1 MITVQTVTYRFKYS
15 EEHECCGDSG
25 YQFPQQTQKTTG
37 HRVYDG
43 LKQKNIL
50 ILHIYVILFFS
61 MFIFRFRKH
70 LEIGFT
76 SLFFSANNKL
86 NYLSTQVNI
95 KILK

>member
-37 HRVYDG
+37 YRVYDG

-61 MFIFRFRKH
+61 ANA
-70 LEIGFT
+70 
-76 SLFFSANNKL
+76 SLDFAN
-86 NYLSTQVNI
+86 
-95 KILK
+95 ILKSVLGSYKK